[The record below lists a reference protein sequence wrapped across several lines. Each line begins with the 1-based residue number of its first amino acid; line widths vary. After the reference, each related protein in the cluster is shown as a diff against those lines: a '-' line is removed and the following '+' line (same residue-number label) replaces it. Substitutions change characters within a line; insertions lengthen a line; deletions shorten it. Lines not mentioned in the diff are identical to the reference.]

1 MNFLKPGV
9 IAGAFM
15 FAAIGFS
22 ASATASPLGGASRD
36 LASVAGETNLLIEVQ
51 GGWKKKSGGSKN
63 GTMSSGGGN
72 RSGGHR
78 GGGHGVRN
86 AAAVG
91 AGVALIGGLIAADQ
105 ARKSSDEDRYYDGRR
120 RCEFGSYINRYG
132 ERRCRR

>member
-9 IAGAFM
+9 LAGAFM

-22 ASATASPLGGASRD
+22 TSVTASPLGGASRD
-36 LASVAGETNLLIEVQ
+36 LASVAGETDLLIEVQ
-51 GGWKKKSGGSKN
+51 GGKKKGGGSKI
-63 GTMSSGGGN
+63 SSGGGN
-72 RSGGHR
+72 RGGGHR
-78 GGGHGVRN
+78 GGHGGRN

-105 ARKSSDEDRYYDGRR
+105 VRRSSDEDRYYDGRR